1 MNETTL
7 ARIADDYRS
16 GLAEFLAQGGESARA
31 QAYELGRRALNQ
43 GVGLLELLAIH
54 REAAASLADL
64 GARSEISPLS
74 PAAHDFLNE
83 AISPFEITHRG
94 FREANTALH
103 RMNERL
109 ESEAQRIA
117 HVVHDDL
124 GALLVTIHL
133 ALKQLEPDLL
143 PSGRVQLETVRAQL
157 TELEDRL
164 RDLSHELR
172 PTILDD
178 LGLVPALRVLAQ
190 GISMRSGLQVD
201 IVDGV
206 HRWLPPTVQL
216 AVYRI
221 VQEALANIVRHAR
234 ATRASVKLARGG
246 EVLQCSI
253 RDDGV
258 GMQPASKKGSR
269 TEGHGLGLL
278 GIRER
283 LAALGGTLR
292 IESTS
297 GKGTELLVTLP
308 LEAQ

>member
-16 GLAEFLAQGGESARA
+16 GLAEFLAQGGEPGLA
-31 QAYELGRRALNQ
+31 QAYELGRRALNE

-54 REAAASLADL
+54 REAVASLPDPGADS
-64 GARSEISPLS
+64 GSLS

-83 AISPFEITHRG
+83 AMSPFEITHRG
-94 FREANTALH
+94 FREANSALH
-103 RMNERL
+103 RINERL

-143 PSGRVQLETVRAQL
+143 PSGREPLEGVRTRL
-157 TELEDRL
+157 NELENRL

-190 GISMRSGLQVD
+190 GISMRSGLRVD
-201 IVDGV
+201 VVDGV
-206 HRWLPPTVQL
+206 HRWLPPVVQL

-221 VQEALANIVRHAR
+221 VQEALANVVRHAR
-234 ATRASVKLARGG
+234 ATHASVKLARRG

-253 RDDGV
+253 RDNGI
-258 GMQPASKKGSR
+258 GMQPPSKKGQR
-269 TEGHGLGLL
+269 IEGHGLGLL

-283 LAALGGTLR
+283 LDALGGTLR
-292 IESTS
+292 IDSS
-297 GKGTELLVTLP
+297 PGQGAELLVTVP
-308 LEAQ
+308 LEAP